1 MPSARSKRAGRE
13 LALLCAYAVD
23 THGDTR
29 TLDDLLDGGERG
41 GPKAENLD
49 ALRAVPGAGAFARRL
64 VEGYQAHAAEVDAV
78 IERISARWR
87 LSRMDRIDRSIL
99 RLAATE
105 QRLDPSLPT
114 GVLLSQWVEL
124 AGRYGSERSARF
136 VNGLLRTLVT
146 GGSPA
151 GGRGT

>member
-29 TLDDLLDGGERG
+29 TLDDLLDGGEGG
-41 GPKAENLD
+41 GPNAENLE
-49 ALRAVPGAGAFARRL
+49 ALRAVPYAVAFARRL
-64 VEGYQAHAAEVDAV
+64 IEGHQAHAAEVDRV
-78 IERISARWR
+78 IERVSERWR
-87 LSRMDRIDRSIL
+87 LARMDRIDRSVL

-105 QRLDPSLPT
+105 HRLDPSLPA
-114 GVLLSQWVEL
+114 GVLLSEWVAL
-124 AGRYGSERSARF
+124 AGRYGSERSAKF

-146 GGSPA
+146 AGGPA
-151 GGRGT
+151 GGGSA